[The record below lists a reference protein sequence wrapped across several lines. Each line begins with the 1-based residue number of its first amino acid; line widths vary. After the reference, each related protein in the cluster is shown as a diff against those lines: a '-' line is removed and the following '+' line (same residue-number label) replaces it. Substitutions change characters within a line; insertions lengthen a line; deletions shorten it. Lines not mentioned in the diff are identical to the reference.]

1 MNIHTCRSCSPLAL
15 SKAALAGEAAA
26 NSSQQY
32 GQSPQEVTKTAAVAA
47 SDPQTALIL
56 SVQRDRLKSSSPSC
70 FLLHDARVS

>member
-56 SVQRDRLKSSSPSC
+56 SVQRGPAEVEQP
-70 FLLHDARVS
+70 FLLSST